1 MMQGYSFLK
10 VRGKMKSTFSGPTE
24 MVPPPQPIGPPGG
37 RGVYGCGVFRR
48 RLATPRAELPCSRH
62 IVHCFEHFQYV
73 TQRVPFLCLKLQSC
87 LRGSLADHLRRSRKP
102 LGGSL
107 TVAYAPGAPLASDIQ
122 RFGTRAG
129 GGVHAVP
136 WMEAPVVPTPCP
148 TRTEVA
154 ATTTGGC
161 SLDPG
166 GSEPQTPTFT
176 PRSLMLELKLTAVP
190 SKG

>member
-10 VRGKMKSTFSGPTE
+10 VRGKTKSTFSGPTE

-129 GGVHAVP
+129 GGSMPYRGWRPRWCQPRVQRALK
-136 WMEAPVVPTPCP
+136 WQQQQ
-148 TRTEVA
+148 
-154 ATTTGGC
+154 
-161 SLDPG
+161 PG
-166 GSEPQTPTFT
+166 GVHWTREGRNPKPPPLLLGALCWNSN
-176 PRSLMLELKLTAVP
+176 
-190 SKG
+190 